1 MTTTK
6 ISFSVDDAA
15 ALAVLYRQVVTD
27 LTTIDAANPMPVPG
41 LDELLRKYGQLAQV
55 LDSPRLLAHLTR
67 GRTPQPTVDL
77 GELAGFID
85 GRAKTGQ
92 TRLPSGDQPRPGLS
106 VVQPDNGPTGRI
118 KVQRGGRI
126 TTRQFD
132 TYPGS
137 ATRQSETDNDE
148 FDGLPLHMLPD
159 DVSDPAWTLVEA
171 LQLIIAMGGREGGCR
186 NYVTTN
192 CVTNGRQRGARY
204 SAEAW
209 CEGCVAREAILA
221 YTHAA
226 ERAEHPGVSDQLLA
240 GYRGDTLAAIAS
252 LRRRL
257 GFAAPEVH
265 AELWDELARHVASI
279 LSGDHPRP
287 RTDREVM
294 AEEAT
299 SNVDGRESIT
309 VEMNLIVEPKDGC
322 RWVFRDGG
330 RAVIM
335 DDDGALRGA
344 VPVQAVSDQN
354 IADLVIGALDGA
366 GDPADWLW
374 RVRFIWPTGAAW
386 ITDPAE
392 LGEVA
397 G

>member
-1 MTTTK
+1 VSTTAK

-15 ALAVLYRQVVTD
+15 ALAVLYRQVVAD
-27 LTTIDAANPMPVPG
+27 LATVDAANAIPPVG
-41 LDELLRKYGQLAQV
+41 LGDMLRKYGQLAMV
-55 LDSPRLLAHLTR
+55 LDSPRLLGHLTQ
-67 GRTPQPTVDL
+67 GKTPAPTTDL
-77 GELAGFID
+77 DDLTAFID
-85 GRAKTGQ
+85 QRAKTGQ
-92 TRLPSGDQPRPGLS
+92 TRLPSGATMRETRPGLF
-106 VVQPDNGPTGRI
+106 VVQPDADGPTGRI

-137 ATRQSETDNDE
+137 ATRQSEDANDE

-171 LQLIIAMGGREGGCR
+171 LQLIVAMGGREGGCR

-221 YTHAA
+221 YTEAA
-226 ERAEHPGVSDQLLA
+226 GRAAHVSDQLLA
-240 GYRGDTLAAIAS
+240 GYRADTLAAIAS

-257 GFAAPEVH
+257 GFAAPQLH
-265 AELWDELARHVASI
+265 DELWDELERHVDSI
-279 LSGDHPRP
+279 LSGDIPQPAKGELDEPERP
-287 RTDREVM
+287 
-294 AEEAT
+294 
-299 SNVDGRESIT
+299 DGRESIT

-322 RWVFRDGG
+322 RWAWRDARSVVYTAEDHIPEDGERSAQ
-330 RAVIM
+330 RA
-335 DDDGALRGA
+335 A
-344 VPVQAVSDQN
+344 DQD
-354 IADLVIGALDGA
+354 IADAVIGAVDGEE
-366 GDPADWLW
+366 DPADWLW

-386 ITDPAE
+386 ITDPDE
-392 LGEVA
+392 LDEV
-397 G
+397 GG

>member
-1 MTTTK
+1 MRET
-6 ISFSVDDAA
+6 
-15 ALAVLYRQVVTD
+15 
-27 LTTIDAANPMPVPG
+27 
-41 LDELLRKYGQLAQV
+41 
-55 LDSPRLLAHLTR
+55 
-67 GRTPQPTVDL
+67 
-77 GELAGFID
+77 
-85 GRAKTGQ
+85 
-92 TRLPSGDQPRPGLS
+92 RPGLF
-106 VVQPDNGPTGRI
+106 VVQPDADGPTGRI

-137 ATRQSETDNDE
+137 ATRQSEDANDE

-171 LQLIIAMGGREGGCR
+171 LQLIVAMGGREGGCR

-226 ERAEHPGVSDQLLA
+226 ERAEHPGVFDRLLA
-240 GYRGDTLAAIAS
+240 GYRADTLAAIAS

-257 GFAAPEVH
+257 GFAAP
-265 AELWDELARHVASI
+265 ALWDELWDELTRHVSSI
-279 LSGDHPRP
+279 LSGDPP
-287 RTDREVM
+287 LTDRQVM

-386 ITDPAE
+386 ITDPDE
-392 LGEVA
+392 LDEV
-397 G
+397 GG